1 MKCKFCGISGLNWNY
16 TDAGWH
22 MDNPDGSYHACKG
35 TKYLDQELVQSIYD
49 STTESDLWLAQA
61 FVKRLALFRY
71 LYPRATISPQ
81 TFING
86 TLSDRQYL
94 RQCSDKAFRQIML
107 RGNTGIMQKRH
118 AKV

>member
-1 MKCKFCGISGLNWNY
+1 MKCKFCGISGLNWRY

-22 MDNPDGSYHACKG
+22 MDNPDGSYHACTG
-35 TKYLDQELVQSIYD
+35 TKYLDPNMVQAIYD

-71 LYPRATISPQ
+71 LYPRAPIS
-81 TFING
+81 TSVFING

-94 RQCSDKAFRQIML
+94 RQCSDKAFKTIM
-107 RGNTGIMQKRH
+107 RTGRTGLIQHR